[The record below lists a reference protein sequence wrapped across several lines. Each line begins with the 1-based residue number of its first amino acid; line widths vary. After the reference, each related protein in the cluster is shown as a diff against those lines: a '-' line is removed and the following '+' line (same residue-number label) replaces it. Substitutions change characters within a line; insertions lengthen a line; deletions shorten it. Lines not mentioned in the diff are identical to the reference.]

1 MALPFA
7 IPAAVSSLPWKWIG
21 IGALVL
27 LLAGAVLAYGESR
40 ADGREAKVNAR
51 WEAAA
56 AALEEASDEAA
67 AEAEEGAVEREKT
80 YAEKLKNE
88 KEKLD
93 EVEAA
98 GGDPFDALFP
108 AG

>member
-1 MALPFA
+1 MALPA
-7 IPAAVSSLPWKWIG
+7 IPLALKALPWKWIG
-21 IGALVL
+21 VGVLVL
-27 LLAGAVLAYGESR
+27 AVVYAVLAYGESR

-56 AALEEASDEAA
+56 AELDRKSRAA
-67 AEAEEGAVEREKT
+67 AEAAEEGALEREAT
-80 YAEKLKNE
+80 YAEELKRE
-88 KEKLD
+88 KEKVDEILD
-93 EVEAA
+93 A